1 MVLSRLRS
9 ISEKIL
15 RPAANLAIKLGI
27 TPNQATLLGFFVSII
42 AAGVIFLYPIW
53 PYFLVLC
60 AGLLLLA
67 GYFDALDGAIARNS
81 HQITAFGG
89 FLDSVLDRYADAI
102 LIGCIILAGLCV
114 PWIGLIAIIGTL
126 LVSYTRARAE
136 AANGENVGGKKMAVG
151 IAERGERMLL
161 LMAVFALQGIP
172 ELTMWV
178 KYPQWGYVGIGI
190 IILAILTHITVI
202 HRIIH
207 ALRNLPESP
216 QEPPETEPEDTQED
230 VVVKSEEIVSAP
242 EAVVRASAATSKKS
256 ENIINL

>member
-15 RPAANLAIKLGI
+15 RPAADFAIRLGI
-27 TPNQATLLGFFVSII
+27 TPNQATLLGFLVSIV

-114 PWIGLIAIIGTL
+114 PWVGLIAIIGTL

-151 IAERGERMLL
+151 IAERGERMLI
-161 LMAVFALQGIP
+161 LMAVLALQGIP
-172 ELTMWV
+172 ELT
-178 KYPQWGYVGIGI
+178 YTTNGQFGYVGIGI

-216 QEPPETEPEDTQED
+216 QKPQETEPEGTQED
-230 VVVKSEEIVSAP
+230 VVVKTEEIVSAP
-242 EAVVRASAATSKKS
+242 EAVVRTSAATSKKS
-256 ENIINL
+256 ENIISL

>member
-15 RPAANLAIKLGI
+15 RPAANVAIKLGI
-27 TPNQATLLGFFVSII
+27 TPNMATLLGFLVSII
-42 AAGVIFLYPIW
+42 AAGLIFLYPVW
-53 PYFLVLC
+53 QYFLVLC

-114 PWIGLIAIIGTL
+114 PWVGLTAIIGAL

-136 AANGENVGGKKMAVG
+136 AADGENVSGKKMAVG
-151 IAERGERMLL
+151 IAERGERMLI
-161 LMAVFALQGIP
+161 LMAVLALQGIP
-172 ELTMWV
+172 ELT
-178 KYPQWGYVGIGI
+178 YTANAQFGYVGIGI

-202 HRIIH
+202 QRIIH

-216 QEPPETEPEDTQED
+216 QEPKETTPDGTLEETF
-230 VVVKSEEIVSAP
+230 VKSEEIMSAP
-242 EAVVRASAATSKKS
+242 EAVAGISGASSEKS
-256 ENIINL
+256 EKIISL